1 MRKTYCII
9 ILCFFYFG
17 TVAQSVAVINGKPV
31 SQKEFVW
38 IYKKHRPN
46 NAKPTL
52 TDLISFLNIYIDFKL
67 KVLDAREAGL
77 ANDSTYN
84 EEVKNYEKALLAS
97 VPAEARTADFSLALN
112 EYKDALLLYNISQ
125 TKIWDRLDDSDDT
138 LRKYYDAHK
147 GQYGDKVFDDITT
160 EVAADYQKQI
170 ECDWVTGLRKKFP
183 VTVDQALLAR
193 LARNTGAQII
203 E

>member
-1 MRKTYCII
+1 VRKTYCII

-138 LRKYYDAHK
+138 LRKYYVAHK

>member
-1 MRKTYCII
+1 VRKTYCII

>member
-1 MRKTYCII
+1 VRKTYCLI

-17 TVAQSVAVINGKPV
+17 TVAQSVAVINGKPIT
-31 SQKEFVW
+31 QKEFVW
-38 IYKKHRPN
+38 IYKKHRPD

-77 ANDSTYN
+77 DSDSTYT
-84 EEVKNYEKALLAS
+84 EEVKNYERALLES
-97 VPAEARTADFSLALN
+97 VPPEARKADYSLAMN

-125 TKIWDRLDDSDDT
+125 TKIWDRIDDNDDT
-138 LRKYYDAHK
+138 LRKYYDAHPT
-147 GQYGDKVFDDITT
+147 QYPNKDFEDIKA
-160 EVAADYQKQI
+160 EVAADYQKQM

-183 VTVDQALLAR
+183 VTVDQAVLNR
-193 LARNTGAQII
+193 LARNTGRQIV